1 MQDATQK
8 LTVSQREVAAVQ
20 GVLAQQEAAVK
31 AIALAL
37 AEKGQAGGKGG
48 SALPTLPDNPTSLTV
63 ADLQARPFFF
73 FTARVKRCALGFFPL
88 FRCNRVLNVV
98 T

>member
-63 ADLQARPFFF
+63 ADLQAVSYTHLTLP
-73 FTARVKRCALGFFPL
+73 TKA
-88 FRCNRVLNVV
+88 
-98 T
+98 